1 MLYHRFRRDKLHCRR
16 RARDGDLVVLG
27 FGVEAALNAII
38 DEGDEA
44 SGKDDTAFC

>member
-16 RARDGDLVVLG
+16 RAWDGDLMMLG
-27 FGVEAALNAII
+27 FGVEAALDAII

-44 SGKDDTAFC
+44 SCEDDAASC